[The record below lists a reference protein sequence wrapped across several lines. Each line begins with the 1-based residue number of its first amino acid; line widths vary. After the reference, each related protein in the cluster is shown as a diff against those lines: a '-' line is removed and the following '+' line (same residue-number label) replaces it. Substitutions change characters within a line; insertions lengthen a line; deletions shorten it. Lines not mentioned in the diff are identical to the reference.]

1 MMRGDDMSSQQRNY
15 ERIAQAIDY
24 IQQNF
29 QQQPQLDE
37 VAAHIHLSPAHFQ
50 RLFTEWVGTSPKK
63 FLQYISVEHAK
74 KILKQE
80 QGSIFDATFATGLS
94 STSRLHDLFIQIEGM
109 TPAEYKHGG
118 QSLTI
123 HYQFAETL
131 FGEVLIAST
140 HKGICAL
147 SFVDNRIDA
156 LMQLTAQFPQA
167 EFIEQIDAFQ
177 QSALALFQKDQ
188 PQLAEIKLHLKGTEF
203 QLKVWQSL
211 LKIPM
216 GQLSTYGEL
225 AKAIQHPKAARAVGT
240 AIGSNPV
247 AFLIPCHRVI
257 QSTGAFGGY
266 EWGALRKT
274 ALIGWEGVQTHAAI

>member
-1 MMRGDDMSSQQRNY
+1 MSSQQRNY
-15 ERIAQAIDY
+15 ERIAQAIQY

-147 SFVDNRIDA
+147 SFVENRADA
-156 LMQLTAQFPQA
+156 LQQLTAQFPQA
-167 EFIEQIDAFQ
+167 EFIEQLDAFQ
-177 QSALALFQKDQ
+177 HSALALFQKDQ

-225 AKAIQHPKAARAVGT
+225 AKAIEHPKAARAVGT

-257 QSTGAFGGY
+257 QSTGALGGY
-266 EWGALRKT
+266 EWGTLRKT
-274 ALIGWEGVQTHAAI
+274 ALIGWEGVQTHAAT

>member
-1 MMRGDDMSSQQRNY
+1 MSSQQRNY
-15 ERIAQAIDY
+15 ERIAQAIQY

-147 SFVDNRIDA
+147 SFVENRADA
-156 LMQLTAQFPQA
+156 LQQLTAQFPQA
-167 EFIEQIDAFQ
+167 EFIEQLDAFQ
-177 QSALALFQKDQ
+177 HSALALFQKDQ

-225 AKAIQHPKAARAVGT
+225 AKAIEHPKAARAVGT

-257 QSTGAFGGY
+257 QSTGALGGY
-266 EWGALRKT
+266 EWGTLRKT
-274 ALIGWEGVQTHAAI
+274 ALIGWEGAQTHAAT

>member
-1 MMRGDDMSSQQRNY
+1 MQQQRNY
-15 ERIAQAIDY
+15 DRIAQAIAY

-50 RLFTEWVGTSPKK
+50 RLFSEWVGTSPKK
-63 FLQYISVEHAK
+63 FLQYISVEYAK
-74 KILKQE
+74 NILKQ

-118 QSLTI
+118 QNLSI

-147 SFVDNRIDA
+147 TFVQHQADA
-156 LMQLTAQFPQA
+156 LEQLKSQFPQA
-167 EFIEQIDAFQ
+167 IFKQQADQFQ
-177 QSALALFQKDQ
+177 QSALVLFQKDQ
-188 PQLAEIKLHLKGTEF
+188 RRLADIKLHLKGTDF

-225 AKAIQHPKAARAVGT
+225 AKAIEHPKAARAVGT
-240 AIGSNPV
+240 AIGNNPV

-266 EWGALRKT
+266 EWGATRKM
-274 ALIGWEGVQTHAAI
+274 AMIGWEGVRAHATV

>member
-1 MMRGDDMSSQQRNY
+1 MSSQQRNY
-15 ERIAQAIDY
+15 ERIAEAIDY

-147 SFVDNRIDA
+147 SFVENRSDA
-156 LMQLTAQFPQA
+156 LKQLTAQFPQA
-167 EFIEQIDAFQ
+167 VIIEQIDAFQ
-177 QSALALFQKDQ
+177 HSALALFQKDQ

-225 AKAIQHPKAARAVGT
+225 AKAIEHPKAARAVGT

-266 EWGALRKT
+266 EWGTLRKT
-274 ALIGWEGVQTHAAI
+274 ALIGWEGAQTHAAT

>member
-1 MMRGDDMSSQQRNY
+1 MSSQQHY
-15 ERIAQAIDY
+15 DRIAQAIDY

-29 QQQPQLDE
+29 QQQPQLDD

-63 FLQYISVEHAK
+63 FLQYTSIEYAK
-74 KILKQE
+74 QILKQ
-80 QGSIFDATFATGLS
+80 QGSVLDATFESGLS
-94 STSRLHDLFIQIEGM
+94 STSRLHDLFVQIEGM
-109 TPAEYKHGG
+109 TPAEYKNGG
-118 QSLTI
+118 QNLTI

-147 SFVDNRIDA
+147 TFVNNRVDA
-156 LMQLTAQFPQA
+156 LQQLKSQFPQA
-167 EFIEQIDAFQ
+167 IFNLHIDSLQ
-177 QSALALFQKDQ
+177 QRALTFFPKE
-188 PQLAEIKLHLKGTEF
+188 PHQLAEIKLHLKGTDF

-216 GQLSTYGEL
+216 GQLATYGEL
-225 AKAIQHPKAARAVGT
+225 AQAIEQPKAARAVGS
-240 AIGSNPV
+240 AIGRNPV

-257 QSTGAFGGY
+257 QSTGALGGY
-266 EWGALRKT
+266 EWGSVRKT
-274 ALIGWEGVQTHAAI
+274 AMIAWEGVQTHAAI

>member
-1 MMRGDDMSSQQRNY
+1 MSSQQHY
-15 ERIAQAIDY
+15 QRIAQAIAY

-50 RLFTEWVGTSPKK
+50 RLFSEWVGTSPKK

-74 KILKQE
+74 QILKQ
-80 QGSIFDATFATGLS
+80 QGSIFDATFETGLS

-109 TPAEYKHGG
+109 TPAEYKNGG
-118 QSLTI
+118 ESLSI
-123 HYQFAETL
+123 HYQFEDTL

-140 HKGICAL
+140 QKGICAL
-147 SFVDNRIDA
+147 TFVDDQADA
-156 LMQLTAQFPQA
+156 LNKLISQFPQA
-167 EFIEQIDAFQ
+167 VFIEQSDVFQ
-177 QSALALFQKDQ
+177 HSALAILQHH
-188 PQLAEIKLHLKGTEF
+188 PNQLAQIKLHLKGTDF

-216 GQLSTYGEL
+216 GQLSTYGQL
-225 AKAIQHPKAARAVGT
+225 AKAMDHAKAARAVGT

-257 QSTGAFGGY
+257 QATGAFGGY
-266 EWGALRKT
+266 EWGTTRKT
-274 ALIGWEGVQTHAAI
+274 AMIGWEGAHNHATI

>member
-1 MMRGDDMSSQQRNY
+1 MSSQQRNY

-147 SFVDNRIDA
+147 SFVDNQADA
-156 LMQLTAQFPQA
+156 LMQLKAQFPQA
-167 EFIEQIDAFQ
+167 EFIEQVDTFQ

-225 AKAIQHPKAARAVGT
+225 AKAIEHPKAARAVGT

-266 EWGALRKT
+266 EWGTLRKT
-274 ALIGWEGVQTHAAI
+274 ALIGWEGVQTHVAI

>member
-1 MMRGDDMSSQQRNY
+1 MSSQQHY
-15 ERIAQAIDY
+15 QRIAQAIAY

-29 QQQPQLDE
+29 QQHPQLDE

-50 RLFTEWVGTSPKK
+50 RLFSEWVGTSPKK

-74 KILKQE
+74 QILKQ
-80 QGSIFDATFATGLS
+80 QGSIFDATFETGLS

-109 TPAEYKHGG
+109 TPAEYKNGG
-118 QSLTI
+118 ESLSI
-123 HYQFAETL
+123 HYQFEDTL

-140 HKGICAL
+140 QKGICAL
-147 SFVDNRIDA
+147 TFVDDQADA
-156 LMQLTAQFPQA
+156 LNKLISQFPQA
-167 EFIEQIDAFQ
+167 VFIEQSDVFQ
-177 QSALALFQKDQ
+177 HSALAILQHH
-188 PQLAEIKLHLKGTEF
+188 PNQLAQIKLHLKGTDF

-216 GQLSTYGEL
+216 GQLSTYGQL
-225 AKAIQHPKAARAVGT
+225 AKAMDHAKAARAVGT

-257 QSTGAFGGY
+257 QATGALGGY
-266 EWGALRKT
+266 EWGSVRKT
-274 ALIGWEGVQTHAAI
+274 AMIGWEGVHSHATV

>member
-1 MMRGDDMSSQQRNY
+1 MSSQQRNY
-15 ERIAQAIDY
+15 DRIAQAIVY

-63 FLQYISVEHAK
+63 FLQYISIEHAK
-74 KILKQE
+74 QILKQE

-118 QSLTI
+118 QSLSI

-140 HKGICAL
+140 HKGICSL
-147 SFVDNRIDA
+147 SFVDNRTDA
-156 LMQLTAQFPQA
+156 FVQLKAQFTQA
-167 EFIEQIDAFQ
+167 VFIEQTDVFQ
-177 QSALALFQKDQ
+177 QSALAFFQKDQ
-188 PQLAEIKLHLKGTEF
+188 QQLSDIKLHLKGTEF

-216 GQLSTYGEL
+216 GQLATYGDL
-225 AKAIQHPKAARAVGT
+225 AKAIDHPKAARAVGT

-257 QSTGAFGGY
+257 QSSGALGGY
-266 EWGALRKT
+266 EWGTIRKI
-274 ALIGWEGVQTHAAI
+274 ALIGWEGAQTHATI

>member
-1 MMRGDDMSSQQRNY
+1 MSSQQHY
-15 ERIAQAIDY
+15 QRIAQAIAY

-50 RLFTEWVGTSPKK
+50 RLFSEWVGTSPKK

-74 KILKQE
+74 QILKQ
-80 QGSIFDATFATGLS
+80 QGTIFDATFETGLS

-109 TPAEYKHGG
+109 TPAEYKNGG
-118 QSLTI
+118 ESLSI
-123 HYQFAETL
+123 HYQFADTL

-140 HKGICAL
+140 QKGICAL
-147 SFVDNRIDA
+147 TFVDDQADA
-156 LMQLTAQFPQA
+156 LAQLKSQFPQA
-167 EFIEQIDAFQ
+167 VFIEQSDAFQ
-177 QSALALFQKDQ
+177 HSALAILQHH
-188 PQLAEIKLHLKGTEF
+188 PNQLAQIKLHLKGTDF

-216 GQLSTYGEL
+216 GQLSTYGQL
-225 AKAIQHPKAARAVGT
+225 AKAIDHAKAARAVGT

-257 QSTGAFGGY
+257 QATGALGGY
-266 EWGALRKT
+266 EWGSVRKT
-274 ALIGWEGVQTHAAI
+274 AMIGWEGVHSHATV

>member
-1 MMRGDDMSSQQRNY
+1 MSSQQHY
-15 ERIAQAIDY
+15 DRIAQAIDY

-29 QQQPQLDE
+29 QQQPQLDD

-63 FLQYISVEHAK
+63 FLQYTSIEYAK
-74 KILKQE
+74 QILKQ
-80 QGSIFDATFATGLS
+80 QGSVLDATFESGLS
-94 STSRLHDLFIQIEGM
+94 STSRLHDLFVQIEGM
-109 TPAEYKHGG
+109 TPAEYKNGG
-118 QSLTI
+118 QNLTI

-147 SFVDNRIDA
+147 TFVNNRVDA
-156 LMQLTAQFPQA
+156 LQQLKSQFPQA
-167 EFIEQIDAFQ
+167 IFNLHIDSLQ
-177 QSALALFQKDQ
+177 QRALAFFQKE
-188 PQLAEIKLHLKGTEF
+188 PHQLAEIKLHLKGTDF

-216 GQLSTYGEL
+216 GQLATYGEL
-225 AKAIQHPKAARAVGT
+225 AQAIEQPKAARAVGS
-240 AIGSNPV
+240 AIGCNPV

-257 QSTGAFGGY
+257 QSTGALGGY
-266 EWGALRKT
+266 EWGSVRKT
-274 ALIGWEGVQTHAAI
+274 AMIAWEGVQTHATI

>member
-1 MMRGDDMSSQQRNY
+1 MSSQQHY
-15 ERIAQAIDY
+15 DRIAQAIDY

-29 QQQPQLDE
+29 QQQPQLDD

-63 FLQYISVEHAK
+63 FLQYTSIEYAK
-74 KILKQE
+74 QILKQ
-80 QGSIFDATFATGLS
+80 QGSVLDATFESGLS
-94 STSRLHDLFIQIEGM
+94 STSRLHDLFVQIEGM
-109 TPAEYKHGG
+109 TPAEYKNGG
-118 QSLTI
+118 QNLTI

-147 SFVDNRIDA
+147 TFVNNRVDA
-156 LMQLTAQFPQA
+156 LQQLKSQFPQA
-167 EFIEQIDAFQ
+167 IFNLHIDSLQ
-177 QSALALFQKDQ
+177 QRALAFFPKE
-188 PQLAEIKLHLKGTEF
+188 PHQLAEIKLHLKGTDF

-216 GQLSTYGEL
+216 GQLATYGEL
-225 AKAIQHPKAARAVGT
+225 AQAIEQPKAARAVGS
-240 AIGSNPV
+240 AIGRNPV

-257 QSTGAFGGY
+257 QSTGLLGGY
-266 EWGALRKT
+266 EWGTLRKT
-274 ALIGWEGVQTHAAI
+274 AMIGWEGAQTHAIV

>member
-1 MMRGDDMSSQQRNY
+1 MSSQQRNY
-15 ERIAQAIDY
+15 ERIAQAIQY

-147 SFVDNRIDA
+147 SFVDNRADA
-156 LMQLTAQFPQA
+156 LQQLTAQFPQA
-167 EFIEQIDAFQ
+167 VIIEQIDAFQ
-177 QSALALFQKDQ
+177 HSALALFQKEQ

-216 GQLSTYGEL
+216 GQLSTYGAL
-225 AKAIQHPKAARAVGT
+225 AKAIEHPNAARAVGT

-257 QSTGAFGGY
+257 QSTGALGGY
-266 EWGALRKT
+266 EWGTLRKT
-274 ALIGWEGVQTHAAI
+274 ALIGWEGVQTHAAT

>member
-1 MMRGDDMSSQQRNY
+1 M
-15 ERIAQAIDY
+15 
-24 IQQNF
+24 
-29 QQQPQLDE
+29 DE

-50 RLFTEWVGTSPKK
+50 RLFSEWVGTSPKK

-74 KILKQE
+74 QILKQ
-80 QGSIFDATFATGLS
+80 QGTIFDATFETGLS

-109 TPAEYKHGG
+109 TPAEYKNGG
-118 QSLTI
+118 ESLSI
-123 HYQFAETL
+123 HYQFEDTL

-140 HKGICAL
+140 QKGICAL
-147 SFVDNRIDA
+147 TFVDDQADA
-156 LMQLTAQFPQA
+156 LNKLISQFPQA
-167 EFIEQIDAFQ
+167 VFIEQSDVFQ
-177 QSALALFQKDQ
+177 HSALAILQHH
-188 PQLAEIKLHLKGTEF
+188 PNQLAQIKLHLKGTDF

-225 AKAIQHPKAARAVGT
+225 AKAIDHPKAARAVGT

-257 QSTGAFGGY
+257 QATGAFGGY
-266 EWGALRKT
+266 EWGATRKT
-274 ALIGWEGVQTHAAI
+274 AMIGWEGAQNHATV

>member
-1 MMRGDDMSSQQRNY
+1 MQQQRNY
-15 ERIAQAIDY
+15 DRIAQAIAY

-50 RLFTEWVGTSPKK
+50 RLFSEWVGTSPKK
-63 FLQYISVEHAK
+63 FLQYISVEYAK
-74 KILKQE
+74 NILKQ
-80 QGSIFDATFATGLS
+80 QGSVFDATFATGLS

-118 QSLTI
+118 QNLSI

-147 SFVDNRIDA
+147 TFVQHQADA
-156 LMQLTAQFPQA
+156 LEQLKSQFPQA
-167 EFIEQIDAFQ
+167 IFKQQADQFQ
-177 QSALALFQKDQ
+177 QSALVLFQKDQ
-188 PQLAEIKLHLKGTEF
+188 CRLADIKLHLKGTDF

-225 AKAIQHPKAARAVGT
+225 AKAIEHPKAARAVGT
-240 AIGSNPV
+240 AIGNNPV

-266 EWGALRKT
+266 EWGATRKM
-274 ALIGWEGVQTHAAI
+274 AMIGWEGVQTHATV